1 LRAAAE
7 YSEAV
12 RLDPNFGD
20 ARNNLRTAQADPRL
34 VRSK

>member
-12 RLDPNFGD
+12 RLDPNFAD
-20 ARNNLRTAQADPRL
+20 ARSNLRAAQAGPRL
-34 VRSK
+34 VKSQ